1 MKKKEGGIAHE
12 QKKKLIEELESVRKQ
27 AVYSMLVIA
36 YWWTYS
42 NLNPS
47 ETQIMQTEI
56 RSFS

>member
-36 YWWTYS
+36 Y
-42 NLNPS
+42 
-47 ETQIMQTEI
+47 
-56 RSFS
+56 